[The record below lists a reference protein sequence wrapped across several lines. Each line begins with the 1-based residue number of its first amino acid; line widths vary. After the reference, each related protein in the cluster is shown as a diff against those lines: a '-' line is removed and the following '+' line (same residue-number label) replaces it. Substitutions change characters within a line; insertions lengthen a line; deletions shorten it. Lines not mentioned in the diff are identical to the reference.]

1 MGRVVQWLL
10 ILAGVAG
17 LLVDAWVHIDLD
29 HLYSFPRPGWVN
41 EGVLFQIEG
50 LLAMG
55 AAVWL
60 VLERDVWSAGFAAV
74 LAGGGAFLLVLY
86 RYVDVGRIG
95 PIPNMHEP
103 IWFAEKVVCLIGE
116 LVAFVA
122 TGALTIRYAYER
134 RAHRRSRSADRS
146 LVTLPG

>member
-1 MGRVVQWLL
+1 MGRFVQWLL

-17 LLVDAWVHIDLD
+17 LLVDAWVHVDLD
-29 HLYSFPRPGWVN
+29 HLYAFPRPGWIK
-41 EGVLFQIEG
+41 ESVLFQVEG

-60 VLERDVWSAGFAAV
+60 VLKRDVWSAAFATV
-74 LAGGGAFLLVLY
+74 LAGGGAALLVLY

-95 PIPNMHEP
+95 PIPDMHEP
-103 IWFAEKVVCLIGE
+103 IWFTEKVVCLIGE

-122 TGALTIRYAYER
+122 AAALTVLYAGDR
-134 RAHRRSRSADRS
+134 RTRLHAPAADRS

>member
-1 MGRVVQWLL
+1 MHPLL
-10 ILAGVAG
+10 RWTLLLAAVGG

-29 HLYSFPRPGWVN
+29 HLYDFPQPGWVN
-41 EGVLFQIEG
+41 ESVLFQIEG

-60 VLERDVWSAGFAAV
+60 VIRQDVWSAGFAA
-74 LAGGGAFLLVLY
+74 LLSGGGAFLLILY

-103 IWFAEKVVCLIGE
+103 IWFTEKSVCVIGE

-122 TGALTIRYAYER
+122 SALLTAAFATAR
-134 RAHRRSRSADRS
+134 RRRDPV
-146 LVTLPG
+146 LV